1 MNWTAEEIIASL
13 SYPGNHLPEDALNE
27 AIKRYDEIR
36 DELHAALK
44 LSPDAVESIEADSE
58 EDYMLQF
65 FAMYLAAEKRDT
77 AAFPLIRDFFAEY
90 GEAASEI
97 AGDMVC
103 EHLDRILASICDD
116 AEMLKDAANLPGLD
130 TWARSAFLGALG
142 ILYHLG
148 HLDRKQLVEWFRDW
162 LGSDKLNQ
170 QERTSITYV
179 CCALSLFELEQ
190 LLLDALRTGRIDPQ
204 SMRPEDITESMQLE
218 QVSEYARER
227 YALVD
232 EAIDL
237 LRLWFRDDAF
247 DELDDLFEPEERM
260 AFSLLLHEYNYE
272 QEDEAIISPAFLH
285 GYVFAVVLTPEPL
298 SANEWLPHL
307 FGGEMPP
314 FDSIEDA
321 NAKLAVLMQFYNRLN
336 QLRLEG
342 QSHCPF
348 DASAGTSPAW
358 LDAIRDWCGGFVL
371 GAGLRQEYWT
381 QPDEDPNAEEVNA
394 AMMAMLSI
402 ADDAVVKE
410 IMHESDNA
418 PGAEDESH
426 EQSKFLAHAI
436 VILPDAVRVLTEH
449 TQAMDIA
456 RVAHMAP
463 AHSNKVGRNA
473 PCPCGSGK
481 KFKKCCGAPGRAVH

>member
-1 MNWTAEEIIASL
+1 MTWTNDEIIASL
-13 SYPGNHLPEDALNE
+13 SYPSTHLPEDALSE
-27 AIKRYDEIR
+27 AIKRYDEIK
-36 DELHAALK
+36 DKLYAALK
-44 LSPDAVESIEADSE
+44 LSPDEVEAIEADSE

-90 GEAASEI
+90 GEAASEL

-103 EHLDRILASICDD
+103 EHLDRILASICDG
-116 AEMLKDAANLPGLD
+116 AETLKVAANLPGLD
-130 TWARSAFLGALG
+130 TWARCAFFGALG

-162 LGSDKLNQ
+162 LESEKLNQ
-170 QERTSITYV
+170 QERTSITHM
-179 CCALSLFELEQ
+179 CCDLSLSELEQ
-190 LLLDALRTGRIDPQ
+190 LLLDALQTGRIDPQ
-204 SMRPEDITESMQLE
+204 SMHAKDITESMQLK
-218 QVSEYARER
+218 QLPEYTRER
-227 YALVD
+227 YKLVD
-232 EAIDL
+232 NAVDL

-247 DELDDLFEPEERM
+247 DELDDLFEADEKM

-307 FGGEMPP
+307 FGGEMPL

-321 NAKLAVLMQFYNRLN
+321 NTKLAVLMQFYNRLN

-342 QSHCPF
+342 QLHCPF
-348 DASAGTSPAW
+348 DASAGTSSAW
-358 LDAIRDWCGGFVL
+358 LGAVRDWCGGFVL
-371 GAGLRQEYWT
+371 GTGLRREYWT
-381 QPDEDPNAEEVNA
+381 QPNEEPNAEEVNS
-394 AMMAMLSI
+394 AMIALLSI

-410 IMHESDNA
+410 MMHGNDNES
-418 PGAEDESH
+418 GTEDESL

-436 VILPDAVRVLTEH
+436 VVLPDAVRVLTEH

-456 RVAHMAP
+456 RVARIAP
-463 AHSNKVGRNA
+463 AHSNKVGRNT